1 MMFAAQICILFC
13 LHTGGGGA
21 VIDASTDF
29 KRVELPDDWKG
40 ECINPDTGLLR
51 QLLEPKKR
59 QACVNTAY
67 NNRLLKK
74 RSAVKK

>member
-1 MMFAAQICILFC
+1 MTLATQLCILIY
-13 LHTGGGGA
+13 LHTGGSGA

-40 ECINPDTGLLR
+40 ECLNPLTGLLR
-51 QLLEPKKR
+51 MGLEPKKR
-59 QACVNTAY
+59 AACVNTAF

-74 RSAVKK
+74 RSVVKK